1 MDLKRYIF
9 HGLSEDRQELIRK
22 NRRLIILRWIYFG
35 ILGAIAVGIPYL
47 VQAPTTTVIQ
57 HAFIFGTGLVLN
69 TVLYFANNIQTK
81 SIKYYHVISFLQI
94 LIDLGAATAGV
105 AIQGGV
111 QARAIILYVLPIL
124 AAGLLLMS
132 KTLVYAAAGL
142 SAIAYNITIIAVL
155 LPGKAETILPQ
166 IGGPFLFYPV
176 LFFII
181 ARLVVYVNEHNM
193 QQTQDE
199 TQDELLALLTHQLRH
214 PGSVI
219 GAIVDTMETN
229 PELKHSPELAR
240 YVGMIKT
247 ENARSIHLVN
257 NVLQAAD
264 PLNSNKKE
272 ELELVS
278 LVKQIARNSAMAGE
292 RTDDLKFQTP
302 EESRLLANT
311 NHLHMI
317 LENVLDNAIR
327 FSQPN
332 TPIEVKVEN
341 AGTEVKIVVIDH
353 GEGMGEQQQETVF
366 DKFGSTTTPEGQP
379 HGAGLGMYL
388 VKKLVKNEGGRVDIE
403 SSLRK
408 GTRVTIILNKEQT

>member
-9 HGLSEDRQELIRK
+9 HELSEDRQELIRK
-22 NRRLIILRWIYFG
+22 NRRLIILRWIYLG
-35 ILGAIAVGIPYL
+35 ILGAIAVGIPYI
-47 VQAPTTTVIQ
+47 VQTPTTTVIQ

-94 LIDLGAATAGV
+94 LIDMGAATAGV
-105 AIQGGV
+105 AIQGGIHSRV
-111 QARAIILYVLPIL
+111 IILYVLPIL
-124 AAGLLLMS
+124 GAGLLFMS
-132 KTLVYAAAGL
+132 KPLVYAAAGL
-142 SAIAYNITIIAVL
+142 SAIAYNITIVAVS
-155 LPGKAETILPQ
+155 LPGKVETILPQ

-181 ARLVVYVNEHNM
+181 ARLVVYFNEHNM
-193 QQTQDE
+193 QQTQNK
-199 TQDELLALLTHQLRH
+199 TQEELLALLTHQLRH

-219 GAIVDTMETN
+219 SAIVDTMETS
-229 PELKHSPELAR
+229 PELKNNPELAR

-257 NVLQAAD
+257 NVLQTAD
-264 PLNSNKKE
+264 RLNSNKKE

-278 LVKQIARNSAMAGE
+278 LVKQIARNSAMVSE

-332 TPIEVKVEN
+332 TPIEIKVEN
-341 AGTEVKIVVIDH
+341 AGAEVKIVVIDH
-353 GEGMGEQQQETVF
+353 GEGMGEQQQKTVF

-388 VKKLVKNEGGRVDIE
+388 VKKLVENEGGQVNIE

-408 GTRVTIILNKEQT
+408 GTRVTIILNKE